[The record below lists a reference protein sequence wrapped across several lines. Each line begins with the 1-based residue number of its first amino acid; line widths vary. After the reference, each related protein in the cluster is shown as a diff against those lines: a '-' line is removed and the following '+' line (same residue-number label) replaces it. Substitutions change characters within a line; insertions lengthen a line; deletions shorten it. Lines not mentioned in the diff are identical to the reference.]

1 MTRRRILRSLLLT
14 CCVAALWPTPSSV
27 VFGFGLESN
36 TGGGIATGLK
46 TATTTVDVS
55 AATAPTNGQVLTAS
69 NSTTA
74 AWVTP
79 TAGAATNITPGT
91 TTIIGATAP
100 CLIRNSATT
109 AMDCLAIASGNST
122 ALGVTTGSAGAPVLF
137 NGAGGTPSS
146 LTLTSATG
154 LPISTGLTGAGTGVI
169 TALGVNTGSA
179 GAFTKNNGDAL
190 SGTFTGSPT
199 FSGATITFSGATPLL
214 TGLSAGT
221 QVSCLGLDS
230 GNHIVLNA
238 AACGSGGGSISVS
251 GGGNTT
257 TGVTTLAFGN
267 GFIATPNGANTTST
281 VNTTLVD
288 ITKTANYSVAA
299 GDMGNGLTLSTAA
312 TLTLP
317 AASSTIFAPGMSLS
331 INALAPWAITNST
344 GLTASANVPT
354 AVLAGAQGTFVANN
368 DGTHL
373 DYFGTLGALSG
384 TFTMATSAITSGT
397 CATVVTVSAPG
408 VLTTD
413 TVTASFNGD
422 PTGITGFVPSASG
435 VLTEYVY
442 PTANNVN
449 IKECNFTSGSIT
461 PAAHTFNWRVAR

>member
-1 MTRRRILRSLLLT
+1 
-14 CCVAALWPTPSSV
+14 
-27 VFGFGLESN
+27 
-36 TGGGIATGLK
+36 
-46 TATTTVDVS
+46 VS
-55 AATAPTNGQVLTAS
+55 AATAPTAGQVLTAS

-109 AMDCLAIASGNST
+109 VMDCLAIASGNST

-199 FSGATITFSGATPLL
+199 FSGATLTFSGATPLF

-230 GNHIVLNA
+230 GNHVVLNA
-238 AACGSGGGSISVS
+238 AACGSGGGATGVGVQGGQSVS
-251 GGGNTT
+251 NVGDNTT
-257 TGVTTLAFGN
+257 ALPSGHFYYATNASMTAQRTHALPDSATQGVGDFMVMDTQQTVTNTNQLCMSRAGSDTINGGTTAVCITTAGGSMLFHNNGAGAYTTGPNATVPAPTDGQILIGKTGTPQNVIAAATMSGDCTITNAGVITCSLANSHVLGVTTGS
-267 GFIATPNGANTTST
+267 GTTHTMGGANGPREYWFCTGTCT
-281 VNTTLVD
+281 VTMPVP
-288 ITKTANYSVAA
+288 AA
-299 GDMGNGLTLSTAA
+299 GQEYCVATNVGVTAA
-312 TLTLP
+312 ITL
-317 AASSTIFAPGMSLS
+317 AAIGSSAMYGKTDQSAYGT
-331 INALAPWAITNST
+331 AGTGTAVST
-344 GLTASANVPT
+344 SASANKICLVGLDST
-354 AVLAGAQGTFVANN
+354 HFNVASYNGTW
-368 DGTHL
+368 
-373 DYFGTLGALSG
+373 
-384 TFTMATSAITSGT
+384 TM
-397 CATVVTVSAPG
+397 
-408 VLTTD
+408 
-413 TVTASFNGD
+413 N
-422 PTGITGFVPSASG
+422 
-435 VLTEYVY
+435 
-442 PTANNVN
+442 
-449 IKECNFTSGSIT
+449 
-461 PAAHTFNWRVAR
+461 